1 VANLPPGSY
10 TVVQTLPSD
19 YLATTPTTANV
30 TLTSGSMGAAN
41 YLDTQP
47 ASISGMVLVDV
58 NGDGVADAADTNGI
72 SGVTIVLQTTNG
84 VPVATNLTSDSGTYF
99 TNVPPGDYTV
109 VQMVPPGWL
118 ATATTNITV
127 TLTSGQASTNNNF
140 LDTQPAGIAGS
151 VKLDVNGN
159 GVADAEDTNGVS
171 PVVLN
176 VYLNGT
182 TLVATVTN
190 NSDGSFS
197 VANLP
202 PGSYTVVQT
211 LPSDYLATTPTT
223 ASVTL
228 TSGSMGAANYL
239 DTQPLILAITLTS
252 TQGSLLTLSVTPG
265 QYYTLLATTNLLAPI
280 TAWSVVSTGTAPVGP
295 FMLTDPEATN
305 FPQRFYRARTP

>member
-19 YLATTPTTANV
+19 YLATTPTTASV
-30 TLTSGSMGAAN
+30 MLTSGSMGAAN
-41 YLDTQP
+41 Y
-47 ASISGMVLVDV
+47 
-58 NGDGVADAADTNGI
+58 
-72 SGVTIVLQTTNG
+72 
-84 VPVATNLTSDSGTYF
+84 
-99 TNVPPGDYTV
+99 
-109 VQMVPPGWL
+109 
-118 ATATTNITV
+118 
-127 TLTSGQASTNNNF
+127 

-176 VYLNGT
+176 IYLNGA

-252 TQGSLLTLSVTPG
+252 TQGSLLTLSATPG
-265 QYYTLLATTNLLAPI
+265 QYYTLLATTNLLVPI
-280 TAWSVVSTGTAPVGP
+280 TAWSVVSTGTAPLGP
-295 FMLTDPEATN
+295 FVVPDPAATN
-305 FPQRFYRARTP
+305 FPYRFYRARSP